1 MNQENERCFPKGKII
16 LTSGKVLE
24 CLLKEELPAVIRP
37 DDPGLDTTGVYLQ
50 IGKPTPRKNPAKEDN
65 AWMDLFCKNAFFLY
79 EHRDAILSDSRM
91 FLTPLP
97 FKNNLAYTGTNG
109 LQNAT
114 LGIYLEWWEAC
125 QQTVLRNEDGTV
137 RALTYFFAGSPLSGS
152 NSCCAVTRAGRRE
165 TVQFS
170 PFIDIWRSFININTR
185 YTEAKQVYQAYT
197 LEETIQAIQ
206 ASADRLS

>member
-16 LTSGKVLE
+16 LTCGKELE
-24 CLLKEELPAVIRP
+24 CHLKDELPAVIQP

-50 IGKPTPRKNPAKEDN
+50 IGKPTPRKTPAEEDN
-65 AWMDLFCKNAFFLY
+65 AWMDLFYKNAFFLY

-109 LQNAT
+109 MQNAT
-114 LGIYLEWWEAC
+114 LGIYLEWWETC
-125 QQTVLRNEDGTV
+125 PRTVLRNEDGSV

-152 NSCCAVTRAGRRE
+152 NSCCAVTREGKQE
-165 TVQFS
+165 TVRFS
-170 PFIDIWRSFININTR
+170 PFIDIWRTFININTR

-197 LEETIQAIQ
+197 LEETVRAIQ
-206 ASADRLS
+206 ASADRPS